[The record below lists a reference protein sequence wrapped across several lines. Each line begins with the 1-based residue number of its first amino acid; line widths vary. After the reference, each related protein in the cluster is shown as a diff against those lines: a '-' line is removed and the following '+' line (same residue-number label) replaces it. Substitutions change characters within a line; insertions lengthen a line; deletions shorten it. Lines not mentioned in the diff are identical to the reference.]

1 MSQMIGSAAGRGPT
15 QFTGHIMRTLI
26 IGVIICLSGCVQ
38 PGSTI
43 APNRHQAPPKR
54 QNFALDNFRF
64 RLGKPAAE
72 KPKAPVTARGRDLPN
87 E

>member
-1 MSQMIGSAAGRGPT
+1 
-15 QFTGHIMRTLI
+15 MRILPFA
-26 IGVIICLSGCVQ
+26 VILCVSGCVQ

-43 APNRHQAPPKR
+43 DPNRHTAPPKR

-72 KPKAPVTARGRDLPN
+72 KPKVPSATQGEGLD